1 MFSSSSGVHLT
12 SDMTYFDGRTAVK
25 LTSGTHDIDISR
37 WLLQISS
44 TGKTVKRVFATGQ
57 TTQHPELKERGD
69 CDNGLGTV
77 EFTNGSILTFHL
89 SRTSRHGHDCFAEVF
104 GEGGKVVVNG

>member
-1 MFSSSSGVHLT
+1 MT